1 MKIKVNKMKKF
12 IEKVFKALFNKET
25 ITYIIFGALTT
36 AVNYAVFWAGIELWG
51 EDYHLLI
58 NAVAFILSAAFAY
71 VTNKLF
77 VFESKSWAFKV
88 IAKEIPSFF
97 SARLAS
103 FFFEEAGLLLFVDIL
118 KVGEK
123 EIFGISGV
131 MIVKLVLAVIVVI
144 VNYILSKFLIFKK
157 KKD

>member
-1 MKIKVNKMKKF
+1 MKNF

-25 ITYIIFGALTT
+25 ITYVIFGVLTT
-36 AVNYAVFWAGIELWG
+36 VVNYVIFGVGIEKFG

-58 NAVAFILSAAFAY
+58 NAVAFVLSAAFAY

-77 VFESKSWAFKV
+77 VFESKSWALKV

-144 VNYILSKFLIFKK
+144 VNYVLSKFLIFKK

>member
-1 MKIKVNKMKKF
+1 MKKI

-25 ITYIIFGALTT
+25 ITYIIFGVLTT
-36 AVNYAVFWAGIELWG
+36 AVNYAVFGVGIEWFG
-51 EDYHLLI
+51 EEYHLLI
-58 NAVAFILSAAFAY
+58 NAVAFVLSAAFAY
-71 VTNKLF
+71 VTNKIF
-77 VFESKSWAFKV
+77 VFESKSWKLKV
-88 IAKEIPSFF
+88 LAKEIPSFF

-123 EIFGISGV
+123 EIFGVSGV
-131 MIVKLVLAVIVVI
+131 MIVKLFLAVIVVI